1 VRKPVLAANVQVKT
15 FFCKELSFDGKELIE
30 IYMFS
35 MTLAR
40 SCGEIEGFGVVLLLE
55 EEACIDPDRGIT

>member
-1 VRKPVLAANVQVKT
+1 ML
-15 FFCKELSFDGKELIE
+15 
-30 IYMFS
+30 S

-55 EEACIDPDRGIT
+55 EEACIDPDRGIN